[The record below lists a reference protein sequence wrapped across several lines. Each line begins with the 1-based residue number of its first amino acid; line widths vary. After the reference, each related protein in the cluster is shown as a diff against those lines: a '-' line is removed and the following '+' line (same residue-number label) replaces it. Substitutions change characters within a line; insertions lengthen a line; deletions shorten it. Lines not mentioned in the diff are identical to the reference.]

1 MDVLRISSCAIVL
14 VWALSA
20 CTTLPQGES
29 SEVMEQDTSA
39 AAQGA
44 VAIAR
49 NPWTD
54 VSGVFISSATKT
66 PASPVAPWSH
76 FRFPGKAA
84 TLYSY
89 AFEDGRP
96 TMLGRSSASS
106 SVLRREVDIPAGQI
120 GEINFEW
127 KVPAL
132 LKPCEGV
139 TLDKDDSSARVFLT
153 FEGDRNKF
161 STKNAVVS
169 ELAHLLMGEPLPY
182 ATLAYVWS
190 NDQPLESVINSAR
203 TDRVRSIVV
212 ESGSA
217 HLNQWQTYA
226 RNIRADFEK
235 VFGEAPGALL
245 RVAVMTDNDS
255 TCSPVSA
262 WYGAVSFKAGTL
274 QK

>member
-29 SEVMEQDTSA
+29 SESMEQDASGTV
-39 AAQGA
+39 QGA
-44 VAIAR
+44 VAVAS

-54 VSGVFISSATKT
+54 VSGVFISAAKAAVP
-66 PASPVAPWSH
+66 PAAPWSH

-96 TMLGRSSASS
+96 TMLGRSSVSS
-106 SVLRREVDIPAGQI
+106 SVLRREVDIPAAQI
-120 GEINFEW
+120 GMINFEW

-217 HLNQWQTYA
+217 HLNQWQTYS
-226 RNIRADFEK
+226 RNIRTDFEK

-255 TCSPVSA
+255 TCAPVSA
-262 WYGAVSFKAGTL
+262 WYGPLSFTSITL

>member
-1 MDVLRISSCAIVL
+1 MGVLRISSCVIVL

-20 CTTLPQGES
+20 CTSLPQGET
-29 SEVMEQDTSA
+29 SEDMPSA
-39 AAQGA
+39 VQGA
-44 VAIAR
+44 VAIER

-54 VSGVFISSATKT
+54 VSGVFISAAKA
-66 PASPVAPWSH
+66 PVSPVAPWSH

-106 SVLRREVDIPAGQI
+106 SVLRREVDIPAAQI
-120 GEINFEW
+120 GAINFEW

-161 STKNAVVS
+161 SAKNAVVS

-212 ESGSA
+212 ESGSV
-217 HLNQWQTYA
+217 HLNQWQTYE
-226 RNIRADFEK
+226 RNIRTDFEK

-262 WYGAVSFKAGTL
+262 WYGAVSFKVGTL